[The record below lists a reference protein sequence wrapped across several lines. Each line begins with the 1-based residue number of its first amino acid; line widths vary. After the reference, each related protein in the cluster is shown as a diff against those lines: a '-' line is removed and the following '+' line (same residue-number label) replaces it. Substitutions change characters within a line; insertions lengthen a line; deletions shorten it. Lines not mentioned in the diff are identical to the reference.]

1 MKAKLEQLTEK
12 NQHQSFLCY
21 EVNIPVFEFHWHY
34 HPEYEL
40 IYIVS
45 GRGKRLVGDSYEN
58 FQEGDM
64 VLLGSNLSHT
74 WVSELCEQDKCI
86 AIVIQ
91 FTQNFIEPLLHYPEF
106 SGFENILYKSNRGL
120 KIIDKHPAELTV
132 LLQQLCNKSGLDAF
146 IDLLQIF
153 KRILYTK
160 AEPISSIVI
169 KPLKIVVDS
178 NRINEV
184 FIYIQNYFKQ
194 KIPLQ
199 KAASLIHLSE
209 SAFCKYFKR
218 VSGKTFSDYVNDV
231 RLSYACQLLIE
242 TDKPIARIAYESGFG
257 SISYFNRVFRKK
269 KSITPNTLRKKI
281 GFIQL

>member
-1 MKAKLEQLTEK
+1 M
-12 NQHQSFLCY
+12 
-21 EVNIPVFEFHWHY
+21 
-34 HPEYEL
+34 
-40 IYIVS
+40 
-45 GRGKRLVGDSYEN
+45 
-58 FQEGDM
+58 
-64 VLLGSNLSHT
+64 
-74 WVSELCEQDKCI
+74 
-86 AIVIQ
+86 
-91 FTQNFIEPLLHYPEF
+91 
-106 SGFENILYKSNRGL
+106 
-120 KIIDKHPAELTV
+120 
-132 LLQQLCNKSGLDAF
+132 
-146 IDLLQIF
+146 
-153 KRILYTK
+153 
-160 AEPISSIVI
+160 
-169 KPLKIVVDS
+169 DS